1 MLVAASKKLY
11 YSPMSKSSRQQ
22 QRFWLLIA
30 FAIVGYAAS
39 QYNPESA
46 SQPPPVHSVQA
57 AYAQQQSDV
66 QLEITASIIKLLP
79 DDDEGTRH
87 QKFLVTVPSG
97 LTVLVAHNIDLAP
110 RIKQLKKGTQIT
122 LYGEYEW
129 SQKGGILHW
138 THHDPQGRHPDG
150 WIDYQGHRYQ

>member
-1 MLVAASKKLY
+1 
-11 YSPMSKSSRQQ
+11 MSISSRQQ

-39 QYNPESA
+39 HYNPESA
-46 SQPPPVHSVQA
+46 NQPPPVHSVQA

-66 QLEITASIIKLLP
+66 QLEVTGFIIKLLP

-87 QKFLVTVPSG
+87 QKFLMRVPSG
-97 LTVLVAHNIDLAP
+97 LTLLVAHNIDLAP
-110 RIKQLKKGTQIT
+110 RIKQLKKGKSIT

-138 THHDPQGRHPDG
+138 THHDPQGHHSDG
-150 WIDYQGHRYQ
+150 WIDYQGRRYQ

>member
-1 MLVAASKKLY
+1 
-11 YSPMSKSSRQQ
+11 MSLSSRQQ

-30 FAIVGYAAS
+30 FAIVGYVAS

-46 SQPPPVHSVQA
+46 RQSPPVHSVQA
-57 AYAQQQSDV
+57 AYTQQQSDV

-87 QKFLVTVPSG
+87 QKFLVKVPSG

-110 RIKQLKKGTQIT
+110 RIKQLKKGKPNT

-138 THHDPQGRHPDG
+138 THHDPKGRHPDG